1 MTWKE
6 WESLKHGD
14 KIKHQNGDVEIIYEW
29 DGEKY
34 IDGEKSLFPLSEF
47 NHKEW
52 EILKAQ
58 EGAIQ

>member
-1 MTWKE
+1 MTRNE

-14 KIKHQNGDVEIIYEW
+14 KVKHRNGDVETIYEW

-47 NHKEW
+47 NPAEW
-52 EILKAQ
+52 EILKAD
-58 EGAIQ
+58 